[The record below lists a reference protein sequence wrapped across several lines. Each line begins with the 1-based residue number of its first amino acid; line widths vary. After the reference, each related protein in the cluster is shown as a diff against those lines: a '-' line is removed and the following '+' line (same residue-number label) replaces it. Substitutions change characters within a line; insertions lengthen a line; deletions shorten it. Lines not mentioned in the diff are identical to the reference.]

1 VKAGPSLEELTI
13 SDCDIVSKRVVTSP
27 EFYILLALRD
37 RPSHG
42 YEILKAVQAGSLGQ
56 IRMGPATLYTTL
68 KRLLDAGLIVEV
80 DGPAHEDARRRY
92 YRLRARGRSALD
104 HELERMEEALRLA
117 RRRPAATRS

>member
-1 VKAGPSLEELTI
+1 
-13 SDCDIVSKRVVTSP
+13 VVTSS

-56 IRMGPATLYTTL
+56 IKMGPATLYTTL
-68 KRLLDAGLIVEV
+68 KRLLDARLIVEV

-92 YRLRARGRSALD
+92 YRLSAGGRNALD
-104 HELERMEEALRLA
+104 QELERMEEALRLA
-117 RRRPAATRS
+117 RRRPAAARS